1 MSFVNESTPVTA
13 VPELELFSKA
23 PVQTSIESTFLEE
36 IRPINQLNTGGH
48 IEFNIT
54 NGNNEFIRLNETTLS
69 IKFKVKLSKSDGSAI
84 VASDWNSVS
93 IVNNFLHSLWSQV
106 DLLISNVQTTVSLH
120 TYPFRCYNE
129 TILGSTDWSR
139 KTHLKNVGFVADKMD
154 EKDTPQASR
163 QHYIK
168 YKTGGTDLTIG
179 RVCSL
184 EGKLH
189 LDLFF
194 QPRVLLG
201 GTPLKIRLVP
211 NKSEF
216 YFKTNDDKI
225 IPRIEF
231 LDIHLN
237 VMKSRVSDELLLAHM
252 RALSISSAK
261 YPIVRSQVKTF
272 TIDKGVTSRNLENV
286 INGQLPRRIYLSFIS
301 NEAFGGS
308 YTKNPFYYDSYNIN
322 SIACFVNGEQFP
334 RRAYTPDFSSDD
346 YTRELTELYRIS
358 GQLNNEV
365 RMMIDRNT
373 YDKGFTI
380 FAFNLSQ
387 DLSDGY
393 NSAGY
398 NNITKSGVLRFEIQF
413 AKQLETTINA
423 IVHCEFDNL
432 LSIPEDRSVYMDY

>member
-216 YFKTNDDKI
+216 
-225 IPRIEF
+225 
-231 LDIHLN
+231 
-237 VMKSRVSDELLLAHM
+237 
-252 RALSISSAK
+252 
-261 YPIVRSQVKTF
+261 
-272 TIDKGVTSRNLENV
+272 
-286 INGQLPRRIYLSFIS
+286 
-301 NEAFGGS
+301 
-308 YTKNPFYYDSYNIN
+308 
-322 SIACFVNGEQFP
+322 
-334 RRAYTPDFSSDD
+334 
-346 YTRELTELYRIS
+346 
-358 GQLNNEV
+358 
-365 RMMIDRNT
+365 
-373 YDKGFTI
+373 
-380 FAFNLSQ
+380 
-387 DLSDGY
+387 
-393 NSAGY
+393 
-398 NNITKSGVLRFEIQF
+398 
-413 AKQLETTINA
+413 
-423 IVHCEFDNL
+423 
-432 LSIPEDRSVYMDY
+432 